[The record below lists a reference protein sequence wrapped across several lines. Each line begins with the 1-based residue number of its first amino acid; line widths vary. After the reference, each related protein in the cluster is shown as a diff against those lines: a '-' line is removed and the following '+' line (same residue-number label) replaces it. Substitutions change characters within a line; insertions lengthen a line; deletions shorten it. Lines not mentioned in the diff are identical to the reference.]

1 MKKVLAF
8 LLTLAMVFSLV
19 ACTSNNESKPD
30 ADDKSA
36 STETEKPADAQ
47 TEKPADAAETDKPAQ
62 AEGSVYFLNFKPEA
76 DQAWQDLA
84 KVYTEKTGVPVK
96 VLTAASGTYS
106 STLTAEMGKSEMPTI
121 FQCGNMAGLKEWQ

>member
-62 AEGSVYFLNFKPEA
+62 A
-76 DQAWQDLA
+76 
-84 KVYTEKTGVPVK
+84 
-96 VLTAASGTYS
+96 
-106 STLTAEMGKSEMPTI
+106 
-121 FQCGNMAGLKEWQ
+121 